1 MASLSSQQYYL
12 EKLYLNL
19 KIMKKLLVVV
29 IFCLLAASQAVAQE
43 GMWMLSQ
50 IGQLDLPGKGLKIPV
65 EEIYSPDKPCLANA
79 ILQLGGGS
87 ASFVSPEGLVV
98 TNHHV
103 AYTAL
108 QRASSVSS
116 DYLTNGFLAKERSE
130 EISAPGY
137 QALMMISMKDV
148 TADILSAVKKISD
161 PVERDKKINEKIA
174 EITEAVKKKT
184 SDQQADVTAMYEG
197 KQYIMHTYKVF
208 KDIRIVYAPPRSIG
222 NYGDEIDNWM
232 WPRHTGDFSFMRIYV
247 SPTGEA
253 TEYSAENVPY
263 KPVVWLK
270 VTQSDLDE
278 GDFNFIIGYPGQTVR
293 YRSSN
298 SVDWNLHKNYPFNVS
313 NFSDIINIS
322 NELTKDDPAGK
333 LKVASLMQGL
343 ENAMK
348 NYQGNIE
355 GMTKT
360 HFLEKKIAF
369 EKEFM
374 EWANSTPERKAKY
387 GDILAREKAQYDII
401 AKTNDRDNVVGIL
414 QSILA
419 GTMPGVAN
427 NIYSLS
433 REMEKPEKE
442 RQPGLTEDALKEFG
456 ENLQYTY
463 NDYYEPL
470 DKVLLLRALKMAE
483 ALQGDQRLAG
493 LEFIFTGSGMT
504 PEQWVDNAYST
515 TKMKDLE
522 FARELI
528 GKPSAELVQLN
539 DPFISIAAAI
549 YDVSEES
556 NKTSQAFGAM
566 VTALRKDYIEALYE
580 WKGLSLYPDANS
592 TIRFT
597 WGPVRGYKPADAV
610 WYEPFTSL
618 QGVIDKNT
626 GVEPF
631 NATDKLV
638 KLRQAR
644 DFGSYADPD
653 LNDVPVAFL
662 NQCDITGGN
671 SGSPVMNAKGEIIG
685 IAFDGNWE
693 AMTSDWQYDLALQ
706 RCIAVDF
713 RYVLFVTDK
722 FGDAGF
728 LLREMGV
735 N

>member
-1 MASLSSQQYYL
+1 
-12 EKLYLNL
+12 
-19 KIMKKLLVVV
+19 MKKLLFVLL
-29 IFCLLAASQAVAQE
+29 FCLLAAFQAVAQE

-108 QRASSVSS
+108 QRVSSVSS

-137 QALMMISMKDV
+137 QALMMINMKDV
-148 TADILSAVKKISD
+148 TADILSAVRKITD
-161 PVERDKKINEKIA
+161 PVERDRKINEKIA
-174 EITEAVKKKT
+174 GMTEAVKAKN
-184 SDQQADVTAMYEG
+184 SDLEADVTALYEG
-197 KQYIMHTYKVF
+197 KQYVMHTYKVF
-208 KDIRIVYAPPRSIG
+208 KDVRIVYAPPRSIG

-253 TEYSAENVPY
+253 AEYSAENVPY
-263 KPVVWLK
+263 KPAVWLK
-270 VTQSDLDE
+270 VAQSDLDE
-278 GDFNFIIGYPGQTVR
+278 GDFNFIIGYPGRTVR

-298 SVDWNLHKNYPFNVS
+298 SVGWNLHRNFPFSVS
-313 NFSDIINIS
+313 NFKEIIDIS
-322 NELTKDDPAGK
+322 NDLTKDDPAGK

-343 ENAMK
+343 ENTMK
-348 NYQGNIE
+348 NLQGSIE

-360 HFLEKKIAF
+360 NFLQKKITF
-369 EKEFM
+369 EMEFL

-387 GDILAREKAQYDII
+387 GDILAREKAQYEIL
-401 AKTNDRDNVVGIL
+401 AKTNERDNVVGIL
-414 QSILA
+414 QGGLA
-419 GTMPGVAN
+419 GSLAGVAN
-427 NIYSLS
+427 NIYGLS
-433 REMEKPEKE
+433 RELEKPEKE
-442 RQPGLTEDALKEFG
+442 RQPGLTEDALKEFSEG
-456 ENLQYTY
+456 LKYTY

-470 DKVLLLRALKMAE
+470 DRALLLRVLKMAA
-483 ALQGDQRLAG
+483 ALSGDQRLAG
-493 LEFIFTGSGMT
+493 LEYIFTGSGMT
-504 PEQWVDNAYST
+504 PEQWVENAYST

-522 FARELI
+522 FARGLI
-528 GKPSAELVQLN
+528 SKPSAELVKLN
-539 DPFISIAAAI
+539 DPFIDLAAAI
-549 YDVSEES
+549 YDVSEEV
-556 NKTSQAFGAM
+556 NNTSRAFGAN
-566 VTALRKDYIEALYE
+566 VTALRKDYIEALYD
-580 WKGLSLYPDANS
+580 WKGSSLYPDATG

-610 WYEPFTSL
+610 WYEPFTTL
-618 QGVIDKNT
+618 QGVVDKNT
-626 GVEPF
+626 GIEPF
-631 NATDKLV
+631 NAPEELV
-638 KLRQAR
+638 RLRQAK
-644 DFGSYADPD
+644 DFGSFADPD

-693 AMTSDWQYDLALQ
+693 AMTSDWQYDFALQ

-722 FGDAGF
+722 FGNAAF
-728 LLREMGV
+728 LLKEMGV
-735 N
+735 K